1 MIGAGVSMIALP
13 WLVLDHGGS
22 ATQAGLIFALS
33 VFPYVV
39 FGLPA
44 GVVGDRHSRRRVMWV
59 SHLVQAFVALVVPL
73 WAITGHPPL
82 LLVLAAAFGIGTARV
97 FVDAAVFGAISA
109 LIGRERFTEGQATLS
124 AAWAFGYF
132 AGPAIGGVLIGLIGP
147 AYALLAEAV
156 GFFVAFGLI
165 LLIRRD
171 LDAGRHDEAR
181 EPAAAM
187 MKEGLDAIWQTPR
200 VRAYTWVSIGWN
212 LGAAMSAAL
221 IVPLLRDA
229 LGLSSLQAG
238 LVLGVGSVMGLI
250 VPVFL
255 GRLVASRGPGD
266 VTAGLTLLSF
276 VSILATA
283 AAPGFLVVLVTN
295 AVRSLSDFAILS
307 TVIGERQKGVPDRL
321 QARVGITGR
330 MIAVCA
336 IAGGGVIGS
345 VLADLVGVRGVFVIS
360 GLLVGV
366 AIVLTIPRVRGLDRP
381 DREPTVEL

>member
-1 MIGAGVSMIALP
+1 MVGAGVSMIALP
-13 WLVLDHGGS
+13 WLVLDHGGT

-44 GVVGDRHSRRRVMWV
+44 GVIGDRHSRQKVMWL
-59 SHLVQAFVALVVPL
+59 SHLAQAVVALVVPL
-73 WAITGHPPL
+73 WAITGRPPL
-82 LLVLAAAFGIGTARV
+82 LIVLAAAFGIGVARV
-97 FVDAAVFGAISA
+97 FVDAAVFGAIASI
-109 LIGRERFTEGQATLS
+109 IGRERFTEGQATLS

-132 AGPAIGGVLIGLIGP
+132 AGPALGGVLIGLIGP

-156 GFFVAFGLI
+156 GFFIAFALI
-165 LLIRRD
+165 LLIRRN
-171 LDAGRHDEAR
+171 LDAGREER
-181 EPAAAM
+181 GGEPAVQM
-187 MKEGLDAIWQTPR
+187 MKEGLDAIWRVPR

-238 LVLGVGSVMGLI
+238 LVLGVGAAMGLI

-255 GRLVASRGPGD
+255 GRLVAARGAGD
-266 VTAGLTLLSF
+266 VTAGLTLLSV

-283 AAPGFLVVLVTN
+283 AAPGFLIVLITN
-295 AVRSLSDFAILS
+295 AVRSFSDFGILS

-321 QARVGITGR
+321 QARVGISGR

-336 IAGGGVIGS
+336 IAGGGAIGS
-345 VLADLVGVRGVFVIS
+345 LLADVIGVRGVFILS
-360 GLLVGV
+360 GLAV
-366 AIVLTIPRVRGLDRP
+366 AVAVVLTIPRVRGLDRP

>member
-1 MIGAGVSMIALP
+1 MIALP

-22 ATQAGLIFALS
+22 ATEAGLIFALS

-44 GVVGDRHSRRRVMWV
+44 GVIGDRHSRRKVMWL
-59 SHLVQAFVALVVPL
+59 SHLLQAVVALVIPL
-73 WAITGHPPL
+73 WALGAQPPL
-82 LLVLAAAFGIGTARV
+82 LIVLGAAFAIGVARV

-132 AGPAIGGVLIGLIGP
+132 AGPALGGVLIGLIGP

-156 GFFVAFGLI
+156 GFFIAFALI
-165 LLIRRD
+165 LMIRRD
-171 LDAGRHDEAR
+171 LDAGRDPDEQH
-181 EPAAAM
+181 EPAVAM
-187 MKEGLDAIWQTPR
+187 MKEGLDAIWRVPR

-221 IVPLLRDA
+221 VVPLLRDA

-238 LVLGVGSVMGLI
+238 IVLGVGAVMGLL

-255 GRLVASRGPGD
+255 SRLVVARGPGD
-266 VTAGLTLLSF
+266 VTAGLALLSCG
-276 VSILATA
+276 SILATA
-283 AAPGFLVVLVTN
+283 AAPGFLSVMIVN
-295 AVRSLSDFAILS
+295 AVRSLADFGILS

-336 IAGGGVIGS
+336 IAGGGAIGS
-345 VLADLVGVRGVFVIS
+345 FLADLVGVRGVYVIS
-360 GLLVGV
+360 GLVVGV
-366 AIVLTIPRVRGLDRP
+366 AVVLTIPRVRGLDRP

>member
-171 LDAGRHDEAR
+171 LDAGRHDEVH

-187 MKEGLDAIWQTPR
+187 MKEGLDAIWRVPR

-255 GRLVASRGPGD
+255 GRLVAARGPGD

-276 VSILATA
+276 GSILATA
-283 AAPGFLVVLVTN
+283 AAPGFLTVLVTN
-295 AVRSLSDFAILS
+295 AIRSLSDFAILS

>member
-171 LDAGRHDEAR
+171 LDAGRHDEPR

-187 MKEGLDAIWQTPR
+187 MKEGLDAIWRVPR

-255 GRLVASRGPGD
+255 GRLVAARGPGD

-276 VSILATA
+276 GSILATA
-283 AAPGFLVVLVTN
+283 AAPGFLTVLVTN
-295 AVRSLSDFAILS
+295 AIRSLSDFAILS

-336 IAGGGVIGS
+336 IAGGGLIGS

>member
-1 MIGAGVSMIALP
+1 M
-13 WLVLDHGGS
+13 
-22 ATQAGLIFALS
+22 
-33 VFPYVV
+33 
-39 FGLPA
+39 
-44 GVVGDRHSRRRVMWV
+44 
-59 SHLVQAFVALVVPL
+59 
-73 WAITGHPPL
+73 
-82 LLVLAAAFGIGTARV
+82 
-97 FVDAAVFGAISA
+97 
-109 LIGRERFTEGQATLS
+109 
-124 AAWAFGYF
+124 
-132 AGPAIGGVLIGLIGP
+132 
-147 AYALLAEAV
+147 
-156 GFFVAFGLI
+156 
-165 LLIRRD
+165 LIRRD
-171 LDAGRHDEAR
+171 LDVGRHDEPR

-187 MKEGLDAIWQTPR
+187 MKEGLDAIWRVPR

-255 GRLVASRGPGD
+255 GRLVAARGPGD

-276 VSILATA
+276 GSILATA
-283 AAPGFLVVLVTN
+283 AAPGFLTVLVTN
-295 AVRSLSDFAILS
+295 AIRSLSDFAILS

-366 AIVLTIPRVRGLDRP
+366 AIVLTIPRVRGLDRA